1 MRGMTSDLEVEMVLM
16 MEMVPMVMKMLCL
29 MLRRSR

>member
-16 MEMVPMVMKMLCL
+16 MEMVLMVMKMLCP

>member
-16 MEMVPMVMKMLCL
+16 MEMVLMVMKMLYP

>member
-16 MEMVPMVMKMLCL
+16 MEMVMKMLCP